1 MTEKKKGWMFA
12 QKFTWIYLA
21 VMGGIFP
28 LFYQNGFFNI
38 LISKYAFFGIA
49 TGVYAVGMMILYL
62 TCLKDEYCRKRLFS
76 LSSADK
82 WMLFFLACCLTSQI
96 FTEYKEIAWTG
107 SEGRYNGLLAMILY
121 GLVYFMVSRGYC
133 KSKILAWIFLISGGA
148 VNLLAILN
156 HFEIDPLNIQLIL
169 SEEQQSMF
177 ISTVGNIN
185 IFSGFASMYVSMA
198 FALFCIAKKRSFQI
212 GGIVGIVIGMGGL
225 IAGNSDSGF
234 LGIIVL
240 CLFFLVLFH
249 IQKRFLRKWVYGI
262 ILILASS
269 GLMGVLQIIAGDH
282 AIAYK
287 GGFAEMFANE
297 KLLIVAA
304 ILGICYPLVLKGM
317 KFLRERHF
325 TKKQLLAM
333 VLSLMGLCVVVV
345 LWMNRKEILTFLNQ
359 GDFLEFNDEW
369 GTYRGFIWKRSFWI
383 YLDLP
388 FIQKIF
394 GCGLDTIRSMMNL
407 FYRDDMINIAGKIYD
422 NAHNEY
428 LQYLVTI
435 GIAGVTAY
443 VGLLVQSMCTAI
455 KRSKDSLIFLVLF
468 AGVIS
473 YAVQSTVNIS
483 QSIITFFLFLWLGL
497 IEGERRKESLF

>member
-1 MTEKKKGWMFA
+1 MAEKKKGWILA
-12 QKFTWIYLA
+12 QKFTWVYLA

-49 TGVYAVGMMILYL
+49 TGIYAAGMLIIYL
-62 TCLKDEYCRKRLFS
+62 TCLKDEACRRRLFS
-76 LSSADK
+76 LSAADK
-82 WMLFFLACCLTSQI
+82 WMLFFLACCLISQI
-96 FTEYKEIAWTG
+96 FTDYKDIAWTG

-133 KSKILAWIFLISGGA
+133 RNKAVAWIFVAGGGA
-148 VNLLAILN
+148 VNMLAILN
-156 HFEIDPLNIQLIL
+156 HFEIDPLHIQLIL

-198 FALFCIAKKRSFQI
+198 FALFCTAKERSLQI
-212 GGIVGIVIGMGGL
+212 GGAAAVVIGMAGL

-234 LGIIVL
+234 LGIIAV
-240 CLFFLVLFH
+240 CFFFLVLFH
-249 IQKRFLRKWVYGI
+249 IQKRFLRRWVYGML
-262 ILILASS
+262 LIFASS
-269 GLMGVLQIIAGDH
+269 GLMGLLQIAAGDH

-287 GGFAEMFANE
+287 GGFAQMFANE
-297 KLLIVAA
+297 KFLIVAA
-304 ILGICYPLVLKGM
+304 ALGICYPLVLKAM
-317 KFLRERHF
+317 KFLREKRF
-325 TKKQLLAM
+325 SKKQLLGI
-333 VLSLMGLCVVVV
+333 VLSLMALCTAAVV
-345 LWMNRKEILTFLNQ
+345 WANRKEIFTFLKQ
-359 GDFLEFNDEW
+359 GDFLKFNDEW
-369 GTYRGFIWKRSFWI
+369 GTYRGFIWKRCFWI

-407 FYRDDMINIAGKIYD
+407 FYRDDMVYIAGKIYD

-435 GIAGVTAY
+435 GFAGVSAY
-443 VGLLVQSMCTAI
+443 IGLLIQSMRTAL
-455 KRSKDSLIFLVLF
+455 KRSRDCAIFLVLF
-468 AGVIS
+468 AGTLS

-497 IEGERRKESLF
+497 IEGERRKESIF